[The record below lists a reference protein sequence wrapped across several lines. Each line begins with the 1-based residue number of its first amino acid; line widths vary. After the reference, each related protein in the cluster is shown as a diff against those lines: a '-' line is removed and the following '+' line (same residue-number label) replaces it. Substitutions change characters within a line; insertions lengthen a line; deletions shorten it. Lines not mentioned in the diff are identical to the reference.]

1 MTKEQP
7 LHLQAEQEGQAIV
20 APTGLERFQASA
32 SKAWFRFS
40 RNKLSVVGLAMV
52 LSVVLAAVFAKQ
64 IVPYPDH
71 IGAFVD
77 FANASQAP
85 SAAHWFG
92 TDTAGRDIF
101 SRVIFA
107 YREALLMAV
116 LVLAIAVPAGVII
129 GLFAGYRKGTWVD
142 TVVMRVT
149 DIFLGLPSLI
159 LAFSIAAVLKPTLTN
174 CMIAVTLTWWPWY
187 ARMVYGIASSAR
199 NEYYVVGAGLIGAKR
214 SHILFREILPNCFSP
229 VLTKMA
235 LDVGVVVLIS
245 ASLAY
250 LGLGTQPPAPSLGQM
265 ISSSSDYMT
274 KLWWMTVYPA
284 LSIVYLILGFNFLGD
299 GVRDMLAK
307 GDLKYA

>member
-1 MTKEQP
+1 MVEQNGTM
-7 LHLQAEQEGQAIV
+7 ATIEQEEEVVLKGWA
-20 APTGLERFQASA
+20 RWKDSA
-32 SKAWFRFS
+32 GKAWFRFS
-40 RNKLSVVGLAMV
+40 RNKLSVVGLLMV
-52 LSVVLAAVFAKQ
+52 LSVVIAAIFAEH
-64 IVPYPDH
+64 IIPYPEH
-71 IGAFVD
+71 VGAFVD

-85 SAAHWFG
+85 SADHWFG
-92 TDTAGRDIF
+92 TDTTGRDIF

-107 YREALLMAV
+107 YREALIMAV
-116 LVLAIAVPAGVII
+116 LVLAIAVPVGVTI
-129 GLFAGYRKGTWVD
+129 GLFAGYKKGSWID
-142 TVVMRVT
+142 TLLMRTT

-199 NEYYVVGAGLIGAKR
+199 NEYYVIGAGLIGAKKP
-214 SHILFREILPNCFSP
+214 HILFKEILPSCFSP

-265 ISSSSDYMT
+265 ISSSADYMT
-274 KLWWMTVYPA
+274 RYWWMTVYPA
-284 LSIVYLILGFNFLGD
+284 LAIVYLILGFNFLGD
-299 GVRDMLAK
+299 GLRDMLSK
-307 GDLKYA
+307 GDLKYG